1 MASCEKINLFPIH
14 SFLPSER
21 LAPHIGWVFQGQ
33 MPSRAQTEE
42 TPPVPTEA
50 GAFSLLSR
58 VYGICHHP
66 AVLLWGDP
74 AAAARRESS
83 KL

>member
-1 MASCEKINLFPIH
+1 
-14 SFLPSER
+14 
-21 LAPHIGWVFQGQ
+21 

-58 VYGICHHP
+58 VCGISHHP
-66 AVLLWGDP
+66 AVLVWEETQVGVVKRDASFLIQDCNYLNP
-74 AAAARRESS
+74 P
-83 KL
+83 LLHI